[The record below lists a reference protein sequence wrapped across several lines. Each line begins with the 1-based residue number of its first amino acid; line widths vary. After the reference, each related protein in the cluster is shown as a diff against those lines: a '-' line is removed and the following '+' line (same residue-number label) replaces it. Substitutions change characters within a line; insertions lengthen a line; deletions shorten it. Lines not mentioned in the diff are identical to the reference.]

1 MYQIICLSQILS
13 NKQKQPPK
21 PNLPNFRNVARFDMT
36 LLICSLY
43 LTGLKLAIRENI
55 SLCIFSTKKIILC
68 LNSAGNNAIIK
79 NKNKKNL
86 KYYIVHPTKLTTF
99 LIIQNASEYNTL
111 YIQASGNFIV
121 QNCVC

>member
-55 SLCIFSTKKIILC
+55 SLCIFSKKKEKLILC
-68 LNSAGNNAIIK
+68 LNSAGNNAIITK
-79 NKNKKNL
+79 EKKINITS
-86 KYYIVHPTKLTTF
+86 YIRPD
-99 LIIQNASEYNTL
+99 
-111 YIQASGNFIV
+111 
-121 QNCVC
+121 